1 MCFACASGLFLA
13 CRQVVLDVHSRDVT
27 VELVKSKVT
36 SKYDFDWTAQLR
48 YYWNDDG
55 CVGPA
60 PEQCAEAFVV
70 GHGCMSCS
78 FAMIPC

>member
-1 MCFACASGLFLA
+1 M
-13 CRQVVLDVHSRDVT
+13 VLDVHSRDVT

-55 CVGPA
+55 CVVCGGL
-60 PEQCAEAFVV
+60 VV
-70 GHGCMSCS
+70 GHGYMSCS
-78 FAMIPC
+78 CSTISCWRPDDCMRV

>member
-1 MCFACASGLFLA
+1 M
-13 CRQVVLDVHSRDVT
+13 VLDVHSRDVT

-55 CVGPA
+55 CVVCGGLCSWA
-60 PEQCAEAFVV
+60 RLHELFLLYDLVV
-70 GHGCMSCS
+70 GGRMTACVCDYRL
-78 FAMIPC
+78 AN

>member
-1 MCFACASGLFLA
+1 M
-13 CRQVVLDVHSRDVT
+13 VLDVHSRDVT

-60 PEQCAEAFVV
+60 MSSVLRLCGWTRLHELFFRYDSVFEA
-70 GHGCMSCS
+70 G
-78 FAMIPC
+78 